1 MREKGHKVY
10 SNERREKKNRVQEK
24 VFKKER
30 EVSIKTERK
39 GVIPER

>member
-10 SNERREKKNRVQEK
+10 SNERRERKNRVQER
-24 VFKKER
+24 VSKKER

-39 GVIPER
+39 GVTPER